1 MTGAERAQAEPK
13 QGSRGTTANWIGEPD
28 QAPVETP
35 EAAPEAEPAR
45 RTSGSGALGALLLL
59 LAAAWIGALAFWL
72 WKVRPPL
79 SLGNGISWTATLA
92 GPLALLAL
100 LWLMFGRTS
109 RREAER
115 FTRAVETMT
124 AESRALESVLEIVAS
139 RIEDNHSRLRGE
151 AERLMSLGDE
161 ASDRLGRVTYYLSKE
176 TASLDRKAAA
186 LDAAANAAK
195 VDIGVLLHDLPRAE
209 QQARAVADAMK
220 EAGLN
225 AHGHASA
232 LEAQL
237 ASLAARGRDADE
249 VLGSAA
255 QRMSAHVARIES
267 GSAAAAASMDE
278 SSAKM
283 NAAVDSAMSRAAEAI
298 ETTRSALELQG
309 QTTLAAIEQSRAAL
323 DKAGEDSARSLSQR
337 IETISGKIETL
348 AGHIA
353 AQDAASHALVT
364 GLGKELA
371 DLDSW
376 FERLGRSGD
385 AHSER
390 LAQSVA
396 AVRAATGALLDELG
410 AGQAQVGELTGSAG
424 SLGDALAGISAE
436 LRDELPVA
444 LANVEIQAARVREAA
459 ESIAPVIGEVERS
472 AQAAAARLGESVESV
487 GRQREA
493 VDSLLTR
500 VAEGATGAEE
510 QLRALGAAAED
521 AQSSGQRI
529 ADETGASIASVR
541 TATAALLDE
550 LGSGRR
556 QAGELLESTGTLGT
570 ALIGISGELR
580 EELPAA
586 LRNFEAQAARAREA
600 AASIAPV
607 VGEVER
613 SAEAAA
619 ARLGESEAAAAR
631 QREAMEIAL
640 AQVAEGAAGAQEQ
653 LRALGAA
660 ADEAGASGRRIAAET
675 GASVGEVRTAAAAL
689 LDELGAGRQQAAGL
703 IDSAAILGTA
713 LTGLS
718 AELRAGLPEALHAVE
733 AQAGRTREAAEAIV
747 PLVGDIE
754 SMAGSAAARLVD
766 GEAVLERQQ
775 QSLEA
780 LLVRIG
786 EGSAS
791 AQDQLRALGT
801 AAEEA
806 QAAAQKIAA
815 DTGPELIEALLRV
828 REAAG
833 QASERAREAI
843 SAAIPASAAALGEA
857 SREALERAVSETVER
872 QMMELSTISER
883 AIETARRASER
894 LTRQMLSLGETAA
907 AIEARIDEERAER
920 EEKESDNFSR
930 RVALLIESLNSTAI
944 DVTKILSNEVTD
956 SAWTAYLKGDRGVF
970 TRRAVRLLDR
980 NDARE
985 IARHYEEEP
994 EFREQVNRYIH
1005 DFESMLRRILADRDG
1020 SPLGVTILSS
1030 DMGKLYVALAQA
1042 IERIR

>member
-1 MTGAERAQAEPK
+1 MTGAERAQAEPD
-13 QGSRGTTANWIGEPD
+13 QGFTAQTDADWLG
-28 QAPVETP
+28 QPVEAGA
-35 EAAPEAEPAR
+35 EAPEPAGDPVRAR
-45 RTSGSGALGALLLL
+45 RPAKSGLLGAVLIL
-59 LAAAWIGALAFWL
+59 LAIGWVAAVGLWL
-72 WKVRPPL
+72 WQARPPL
-79 SLGNGISWTATLA
+79 TLGNGIAWTATVA

-115 FTRAVETMT
+115 FRQAVEQMT
-124 AESRALESVLEIVAS
+124 AESRALESVLEIVAG
-139 RIEDNHSRLRGE
+139 RIEDNHARLRGE

-176 TASLDRKAAA
+176 TATLDQKAAA
-186 LDAAANAAK
+186 LDSAANAAK

-209 QQARAVADAMK
+209 EQARAVADAMK
-220 EAGLN
+220 EAGLS

-249 VLGSAA
+249 VLGGAA

-283 NAAVDSAMSRAAEAI
+283 TAAVDGAMSRAAEAV
-298 ETTRSALELQG
+298 ETARSALELQG

-323 DKAGEDSARSLSQR
+323 DKAGEDAARSLSQR
-337 IETISGKIETL
+337 LEMIGGKIEGL

-371 DLDSW
+371 ELDSW
-376 FERLGRSGD
+376 FDQLGRSGG
-385 AHSER
+385 AHSEK
-390 LAQSVA
+390 LGQSVA
-396 AVRAATGALLDELG
+396 AVRAATGELL
-410 AGQAQVGELTGSAG
+410 
-424 SLGDALAGISAE
+424 
-436 LRDELPVA
+436 R
-444 LANVEIQAARVREAA
+444 
-459 ESIAPVIGEVERS
+459 
-472 AQAAAARLGESVESV
+472 
-487 GRQREA
+487 
-493 VDSLLTR
+493 
-500 VAEGATGAEE
+500 
-510 QLRALGAAAED
+510 
-521 AQSSGQRI
+521 
-529 ADETGASIASVR
+529 
-541 TATAALLDE
+541 E
-550 LGSGRR
+550 LGSGQQ
-556 QAGELLESTGTLGT
+556 QASGLIDSAGTLGT
-570 ALIGISGELR
+570 ALAEIGGELR
-580 EELPAA
+580 DQLPAA
-586 LRNFEAQAARAREA
+586 LKEVEEQAGRARDAAAAIVPLVGDVDKTAQAASARLAESEQSAGRSRDMVEALLARIAEGSAEAEAQIRSLEA
-600 AASIAPV
+600 AA
-607 VGEVER
+607 E
-613 SAEAAA
+613 EA
-619 ARLGESEAAAAR
+619 R
-631 QREAMEIAL
+631 
-640 AQVAEGAAGAQEQ
+640 AAG
-653 LRALGAA
+653 
-660 ADEAGASGRRIAAET
+660 DRIAAGTGET
-675 GASVGEVRTAAAAL
+675 VAQVRTAAAAL
-689 LDELGAGRQQAAGL
+689 LGELGAGQRQADGL
-703 IDSAAILGTA
+703 IESAGALGTS
-713 LTGLS
+713 LTSLS
-718 AELRAGLPEALHAVE
+718 GELRGALPEALRGVE
-733 AQAGRTREAAEAIV
+733 EQAGRTREAAEAIV
-747 PLVGDIE
+747 PIVGDIE
-754 SMAGSAAARLVD
+754 TMTGSAAARL
-766 GEAVLERQQ
+766 GETEAALGRQQEAVEI
-775 QSLEA
+775 
-780 LLVRIG
+780 LLARIG

-791 AQDQLRALGT
+791 AEEQLRALG
-801 AAEEA
+801 AAAGEA
-806 QAAAQKIAA
+806 QAAARAIAA

-828 REAAG
+828 REAAN

-843 SAAIPASAAALGEA
+843 SAAIPASAAALGDA

-872 QMMELSTISER
+872 QMAELSAVSER

-920 EEKESDNFSR
+920 EEKESENFSR

-1005 DFESMLRRILADRDG
+1005 DFEAMLRRILADRDG

>member
-1 MTGAERAQAEPK
+1 MMGAERAQAEP
-13 QGSRGTTANWIGEPD
+13 EPGF
-28 QAPVETP
+28 TG
-35 EAAPEAEPAR
+35 EAESDWLGPPVDVHGPEPEPETAR
-45 RTSGSGALGALLLL
+45 SSRTARAGLLGGALIL
-59 LAAAWIGALAFWL
+59 LAALWLAAVGYWL
-72 WKVRPPL
+72 WQTRPPL
-79 SLGNGISWTATLA
+79 SLGNGIAWTATLA

-100 LWLMFGRTS
+100 LWLILGRTS
-109 RREAER
+109 RRETER
-115 FTRAVETMT
+115 FTRAVEAMT
-124 AESRALESVLEIVAS
+124 TESRALESVLEIVAG
-139 RIEDNHSRLRGE
+139 RIEQNHARLRGE

-176 TASLDRKAAA
+176 TATFDQKAAA
-186 LDAAANAAK
+186 LDAAAAAAK

-209 QQARAVADAMK
+209 EQARAVAEAMK

-225 AHGHASA
+225 AHGQASA

-249 VLGSAA
+249 VLGGAA

-283 NAAVDSAMSRAAEAI
+283 TAAVDGAMSRASEAV
-298 ETTRSALELQG
+298 EAARSALELQG
-309 QTTLAAIEQSRAAL
+309 TTTLAAIEQSRAAL
-323 DKAGEDSARSLSQR
+323 DKAGEDSARNLSQR
-337 IETISGKIETL
+337 IETISGKIEAL

-371 DLDSW
+371 ELDSW
-376 FERLGRSGD
+376 FDQLGRTGG
-385 AHSER
+385 AQSER
-390 LAQSVA
+390 LRHSVA
-396 AVRAATGALLDELG
+396 SVRSAAAELLQELG
-410 AGQAQVGELTGSAG
+410 AGQQQASGLIESAGDLATALAAIGGELG
-424 SLGDALAGISAE
+424 E
-436 LRDELPVA
+436 RLP
-444 LANVEIQAARVREAA
+444 
-459 ESIAPVIGEVERS
+459 
-472 AQAAAARLGESVESV
+472 
-487 GRQREA
+487 
-493 VDSLLTR
+493 D
-500 VAEGATGAEE
+500 
-510 QLRALGAAAED
+510 
-521 AQSSGQRI
+521 
-529 ADETGASIASVR
+529 
-541 TATAALLDE
+541 
-550 LGSGRR
+550 
-556 QAGELLESTGTLGT
+556 
-570 ALIGISGELR
+570 
-580 EELPAA
+580 A
-586 LRNFEAQAARAREA
+586 LRNVEQQADRAREA
-600 AASIAPV
+600 AAAIVPL
-607 VGEVER
+607 VGEVEKTAQAAGAR
-613 SAEAAA
+613 LSESEQSVGRSRESIEALLARVAQGSAEAEAQLQS
-619 ARLGESEAAAAR
+619 LG
-631 QREAMEIAL
+631 
-640 AQVAEGAAGAQEQ
+640 V
-653 LRALGAA
+653 A
-660 ADEAGASGRRIAAET
+660 ADGAREAGARIAADT
-675 GASVGEVRTAAAAL
+675 GASVASVRSAAAAL
-689 LDELGAGRQQAAGL
+689 LDELGTGRQQADDLVERAGVL
-703 IDSAAILGTA
+703 GSAFGSVS
-713 LTGLS
+713 G
-718 AELRAGLPEALHAVE
+718 ELRESLPAALRTVE
-733 AQAGRTREAAEAIV
+733 EQAGRTREAAEAIV

-754 SMAGSAAARLVD
+754 TMAGSAAARLGD
-766 GEAVLERQQ
+766 GEAILVRQQ
-775 QSLEA
+775 EALEL

-786 EGSAS
+786 EGSVS
-791 AQDQLRALGT
+791 AEEQLRALGA

-806 QAAAQKIAA
+806 RSSAQKIAA

-843 SAAIPASAAALGEA
+843 SAAIPAGVAALGEA
-857 SREALERAVSETVER
+857 SREALEQAVSETVER
-872 QMMELSTISER
+872 QMAELSAVSER
-883 AIETARRASER
+883 AIATAQRASER

-920 EEKESDNFSR
+920 EEKESENFSR

>member
-1 MTGAERAQAEPK
+1 MATTGAR
-13 QGSRGTTANWIGEPD
+13 WLGEP
-28 QAPVETP
+28 VEAET
-35 EAAPEAEPAR
+35 ELTESAPEPVRARRPAR
-45 RTSGSGALGALLLL
+45 AGVLGAFLIL
-59 LAAAWIGALAFWL
+59 LATGWVASVGFWL
-72 WKVRPPL
+72 WQTRPPI
-79 SLGNGISWTATLA
+79 SLGNGIAWTATLA

-115 FTRAVETMT
+115 FSRAVEQMT
-124 AESRALESVLEIVAS
+124 AESRALESVLEIVAG
-139 RIEDNHSRLRGE
+139 RIEDNHARLRGE

-176 TASLDRKAAA
+176 TATLDQKAAA
-186 LDAAANAAK
+186 LDSAANAAK

-209 QQARAVADAMK
+209 EQARAVADAMK

-225 AHGHASA
+225 AHGQASA

-249 VLGSAA
+249 VLGGAA

-267 GSAAAAASMDE
+267 GSAAAAVSMDE
-278 SSAKM
+278 SAAKM
-283 NAAVDSAMSRAAEAI
+283 TAAVDSAMGRAAEAI
-298 ETTRSALELQG
+298 ETARSALELQG

-323 DKAGEDSARSLSQR
+323 DKAGEDSARNLSQR
-337 IETISGKIETL
+337 IETISGKIEAM

-371 DLDSW
+371 ELDAW
-376 FERLGRSGD
+376 FDQLGRSGG

-390 LAQSVA
+390 LGASVA
-396 AVRAATGALLDELG
+396 AVRAAAGELLQELG
-410 AGQAQVGELTGSAG
+410 AGQQQASGLIESAGDLGTALTGIG
-424 SLGDALAGISAE
+424 SE
-436 LRDELPVA
+436 LRDQLPAA
-444 LANVEIQAARVREAA
+444 LRNVEEQAERTRDAA
-459 ESIAPVIGEVERS
+459 AAIVPLVGEVEKS
-472 AQAAAARLGESVESV
+472 AQAAAVRLGESEQAV
-487 GRQREA
+487 GRSREA
-493 VDSLLTR
+493 IEALLAR
-500 VAEGATGAEE
+500 VAEGSAEAQA
-510 QLRALGAAAED
+510 QLQALGAAADD
-521 AQSSGQRI
+521 ARESGEKI
-529 ADETGASIASVR
+529 AADTGASVADVR
-541 TATAALLDE
+541 SAAAALIDE
-550 LGSGRR
+550 LGTGKRHADGLIES
-556 QAGELLESTGTLGT
+556 AGELGAKLGS
-570 ALIGISGELR
+570 ISGELR
-580 EELPAA
+580 ETLPAA
-586 LRNFEAQAARAREA
+586 LR
-600 AASIAPV
+600 I
-607 VGEVER
+607 VE
-613 SAEAAA
+613 E
-619 ARLGESEAAAAR
+619 
-631 QREAMEIAL
+631 
-640 AQVAEGAAGAQEQ
+640 
-653 LRALGAA
+653 
-660 ADEAGASGRRIAAET
+660 
-675 GASVGEVRTAAAAL
+675 
-689 LDELGAGRQQAAGL
+689 
-703 IDSAAILGTA
+703 
-713 LTGLS
+713 
-718 AELRAGLPEALHAVE
+718 
-733 AQAGRTREAAEAIV
+733 QAGRTRDAAEAIV
-747 PLVGDIE
+747 PIVGDIE
-754 SMAGSAAARLVD
+754 TMTGKAAARLGD
-766 GEAVLERQQ
+766 SEAALARQQ
-775 QSLEA
+775 EGIEA

-786 EGSAS
+786 EGSVTAEE
-791 AQDQLRALGT
+791 QLRALGT

-806 QAAAQKIAA
+806 RTAAQRIAA

-857 SREALERAVSETVER
+857 SREALEKAVSETVER
-872 QMMELSTISER
+872 QMAELSAVSER
-883 AIETARRASER
+883 AIETARLASER

-920 EEKESDNFSR
+920 EEKESENFSR

-985 IARHYEEEP
+985 IARHYEDEP

-1042 IERIR
+1042 IERIRS

>member
-1 MTGAERAQAEPK
+1 MTGAERAQAEPEGFTESTGGRWLDPPK
-13 QGSRGTTANWIGEPD
+13 SEA
-28 QAPVETP
+28 QAPESLP
-35 EAAPEAEPAR
+35 EPAQADGR
-45 RTSGSGALGALLLL
+45 AGPGLLGGLLIF
-59 LAAAWIGALAFWL
+59 LAAAWIAALGYWL
-72 WKVRPPL
+72 WQTRPPL
-79 SLGNGISWTATLA
+79 SLGNAIAWTATLA

-100 LWLMFGRTS
+100 AWLMFGRTS

-176 TASLDRKAAA
+176 TSTLDRKAAA
-186 LDAAANAAK
+186 LDAAANSAK

-209 QQARAVADAMK
+209 EQARAVAEAMK

-225 AHGHASA
+225 AHGQASA

-237 ASLAARGRDADE
+237 ASLALRGREADE
-249 VLGSAA
+249 VLGGAA

-267 GSAAAAASMDE
+267 GSAAAASSMDE

-283 NAAVDSAMSRAAEAI
+283 TASVDSAMSRAAEAV
-298 ETTRSALELQG
+298 ETARSALELQG

-323 DKAGEDSARSLSQR
+323 DKAGEDSARRLSQR

-348 AGHIA
+348 AGHIS
-353 AQDAASHALVT
+353 AQDAASHALLN

-371 DLDSW
+371 ELDGW
-376 FERLGRSGD
+376 FDRLGQNGG
-385 AHSER
+385 AQSEQ
-390 LAQSVA
+390 LGQSVA
-396 AVRAATGALLDELG
+396 AVRESLGSLLSELG
-410 AGQAQVGELTGSAG
+410 TGQAQAEGLAERAG
-424 SLGDALAGISAE
+424 GLGTALAGLSAE
-436 LRDELPVA
+436 LRDELPAA
-444 LANVEIQAARVREAA
+444 LANVEAQAGRTREAA
-459 ESIAPVIGEVERS
+459 LAIGP
-472 AQAAAARLGESVESV
+472 L
-487 GRQREA
+487 
-493 VDSLLTR
+493 
-500 VAEGATGAEE
+500 
-510 QLRALGAAAED
+510 
-521 AQSSGQRI
+521 
-529 ADETGASIASVR
+529 
-541 TATAALLDE
+541 
-550 LGSGRR
+550 
-556 QAGELLESTGTLGT
+556 
-570 ALIGISGELR
+570 
-580 EELPAA
+580 
-586 LRNFEAQAARAREA
+586 
-600 AASIAPV
+600 

-619 ARLGESEAAAAR
+619 ARLGESENAVAR
-631 QREAMEIAL
+631 QHEAVETLL
-640 AQVAEGAAGAQEQ
+640 ARVAEGAAGAEAQ
-653 LRALGAA
+653 LRALGATA
-660 ADEAGASGRRIAAET
+660 EEARASGQRIAADT
-675 GASVGEVRTAAAAL
+675 GESVAGVRSATAAL
-689 LDELGAGRQQAAGL
+689 LDELGAGRQQASDLIESAGTL
-703 IDSAAILGTA
+703 GSAF
-713 LTGLS
+713 TGIS
-718 AELRAGLPEALHAVE
+718 IELRDGLPAALRDVE
-733 AQAGRTREAAEAIV
+733 EQAGRTREAVELVVPIV
-747 PLVGDIE
+747 ADIE
-754 SMAGSAAARLVD
+754 SMTGNAAARLGD
-766 GEAVLERQQ
+766 SEAALARQQ
-775 QSLEA
+775 EGIET
-780 LLVRIG
+780 LLARIG
-786 EGSAS
+786 EGSAG
-791 AQDQLRALGT
+791 AQDQLRALG
-801 AAEEA
+801 AAAVEA

-857 SREALERAVSETVER
+857 SREALEKAVSETVER
-872 QMMELSTISER
+872 QMAELSAVSER

-894 LTRQMLSLGETAA
+894 LTRQMLSLGETAG
-907 AIEARIDEERAER
+907 AIERRIDEERAER

-1005 DFESMLRRILADRDG
+1005 DFEAMLRRILADRDG
-1020 SPLGVTILSS
+1020 SPLGVTLLSS

>member
-1 MTGAERAQAEPK
+1 MAETGSDWLGPSESEAPDASPETV
-13 QGSRGTTANWIGEPD
+13 RGPRP
-28 QAPVETP
+28 AP
-35 EAAPEAEPAR
+35 APL
-45 RTSGSGALGALLLL
+45 LGGLLIL
-59 LAAAWIGALAFWL
+59 LAAAWIGALGYWFWL
-72 WKVRPPL
+72 TRPPL
-79 SLGNGISWTATLA
+79 SLGNAISWTATLA

-100 LWLMFGRTS
+100 LWLIFGRTS

-139 RIEDNHSRLRGE
+139 RIEDNHARLRGE

-176 TASLDRKAAA
+176 TATLDRKAAA
-186 LDAAANAAK
+186 LDSAANAAK

-209 QQARAVADAMK
+209 EQARAVADAMR

-225 AHGHASA
+225 AHGQASA

-249 VLGSAA
+249 VLGGAA

-283 NAAVDSAMSRAAEAI
+283 TAAVDGAMSRAAEAV
-298 ETTRSALELQG
+298 ETARSALELQG

-323 DKAGEDSARSLSQR
+323 DKAGEDAARSLSQR
-337 IETISGKIETL
+337 LETISGKIEAL

-371 DLDSW
+371 ELDSW
-376 FERLGRSGD
+376 FDQLGRTGGAHSARLGNSVAEVRVAATALLQELSAGQ
-385 AHSER
+385 AQGSELNELAGSLGGALAGISAELREALPAALGNFEAQAGRARESAQAIAPVVGEVER
-390 LAQSVA
+390 LAQVAAARLSESEGAVARQHEAVEALMIRIAEGSAGAEEQLRALAAAAEGARASGVSIAAETGASVAEVRAAAAALLEELGAGRREAGDLIESAGSLGTTLGAIGGELRDELPAALRGVEEQAGRAREAAQAIVPVVGAVEKSAHSA
-396 AVRAATGALLDELG
+396 AVRLGESEAAVGRSREMIDALLARVAEGSAEAEAQLRALGAAAQDAQSAGERIAAGTGEAVSEARTRAAALLDELG
-410 AGQAQVGELTGSAG
+410 AGQAQAG
-424 SLGDALAGISAE
+424 AL
-436 LRDELPVA
+436 
-444 LANVEIQAARVREAA
+444 
-459 ESIAPVIGEVERS
+459 
-472 AQAAAARLGESVESV
+472 
-487 GRQREA
+487 
-493 VDSLLTR
+493 
-500 VAEGATGAEE
+500 
-510 QLRALGAAAED
+510 
-521 AQSSGQRI
+521 
-529 ADETGASIASVR
+529 IAS
-541 TATAALLDE
+541 T
-550 LGSGRR
+550 S
-556 QAGELLESTGTLGT
+556 
-570 ALIGISGELR
+570 
-580 EELPAA
+580 
-586 LRNFEAQAARAREA
+586 
-600 AASIAPV
+600 
-607 VGEVER
+607 
-613 SAEAAA
+613 
-619 ARLGESEAAAAR
+619 
-631 QREAMEIAL
+631 
-640 AQVAEGAAGAQEQ
+640 
-653 LRALGAA
+653 
-660 ADEAGASGRRIAAET
+660 
-675 GASVGEVRTAAAAL
+675 
-689 LDELGAGRQQAAGL
+689 ELGASLSSVSRELNDSLPDALKKVEDQAA
-703 IDSAAILGTA
+703 
-713 LTGLS
+713 
-718 AELRAGLPEALHAVE
+718 
-733 AQAGRTREAAEAIV
+733 RTREAAEAIV
-747 PLVGDIE
+747 PIVGDIE
-754 SMAGSAAARLVD
+754 TMAGSAAARLGD
-766 GEAVLERQQ
+766 GEATLARQQ
-775 QSLEA
+775 EA
-780 LLVRIG
+780 IETLLVRIG

-791 AQDQLRALGT
+791 AQEQLRALGT

-806 QAAAQKIAA
+806 RAAAQRIAA

-872 QMMELSTISER
+872 QMAELSAVSER

-920 EEKESDNFSR
+920 EEKESENFSR

-1005 DFESMLRRILADRDG
+1005 DFEAMLRRILADRDG

>member
-1 MTGAERAQAEPK
+1 MTGAERAQTEPEH
-13 QGSRGTTANWIGEPD
+13 GSTTTTAADWLGEP
-28 QAPVETP
+28 VEAEASLPEPTP
-35 EAAPEAEPAR
+35 EPMRARRPAR
-45 RTSGSGALGALLLL
+45 AGLLGAFLILLALGWV
-59 LAAAWIGALAFWL
+59 AAVAYWL
-72 WKVRPPL
+72 WQTRPPL
-79 SLGNGISWTATLA
+79 DLGNGIAWTATLA

-100 LWLMFGRTS
+100 LWLAFGRTS

-115 FTRAVETMT
+115 FARAVEQMT
-124 AESRALESVLEIVAS
+124 AESRALESVLEIVAG
-139 RIEDNHSRLRGE
+139 RIEDNHTRLRGE

-161 ASDRLGRVTYYLSKE
+161 ASDRLGRVTYYLSRE
-176 TASLDRKAAA
+176 TASLDQKAAA

-209 QQARAVADAMK
+209 EQARAVADAMK
-220 EAGLN
+220 EAGLD
-225 AHGHASA
+225 AHGQASA

-249 VLGSAA
+249 VLGGAA

-283 NAAVDSAMSRAAEAI
+283 TAAVDGAMSRAAEAV
-298 ETTRSALELQG
+298 ETARSALELQG

-323 DKAGEDSARSLSQR
+323 DKAGEDSARNLSQR
-337 IETISGKIETL
+337 LETISGKIEAM

-371 DLDSW
+371 ELDSW
-376 FERLGRSGD
+376 FDQLGRTGG

-390 LAQSVA
+390 LGQSVA
-396 AVRAATGALLDELG
+396 GVRASLGSLLQELD
-410 AGQAQVGELTGSAG
+410 AGQAQASGLTERAG
-424 SLGDALAGISAE
+424 SLGTALTGLSAQ

-444 LANVEIQAARVREAA
+444 LAEVEAQAARAREAA
-459 ESIAPVIGEVERS
+459 QAISPLVGEVERS
-472 AQAAAARLGESVESV
+472 AAAAASSLGESEAAV

-493 VDSLLTR
+493 VETLIAR

-510 QLRALGAAAED
+510 RLRALGSAAED
-521 AQSSGQRI
+521 AQAAGQRI
-529 ADETGASIASVR
+529 AADTGDSVAEVR
-541 TATAALLDE
+541 TAT
-550 LGSGRR
+550 
-556 QAGELLESTGTLGT
+556 
-570 ALIGISGELR
+570 
-580 EELPAA
+580 
-586 LRNFEAQAARAREA
+586 
-600 AASIAPV
+600 
-607 VGEVER
+607 
-613 SAEAAA
+613 
-619 ARLGESEAAAAR
+619 
-631 QREAMEIAL
+631 
-640 AQVAEGAAGAQEQ
+640 
-653 LRALGAA
+653 
-660 ADEAGASGRRIAAET
+660 
-675 GASVGEVRTAAAAL
+675 AAL
-689 LDELGAGRQQAAGL
+689 LDELGAGRQQASALIESAGSL
-703 IDSAAILGTA
+703 GSALNGISG
-713 LTGLS
+713 
-718 AELRAGLPEALHAVE
+718 ELRDRLPAALRNVE
-733 AQAGRTREAAEAIV
+733 EQAGRTREAAEAIV
-747 PLVGDIE
+747 PIVGDIAA
-754 SMAGSAAARLVD
+754 MTDTAAARLGD
-766 GEAVLERQQ
+766 GEAALARQQ
-775 QSLEA
+775 EA
-780 LLVRIG
+780 METLLARIG

-791 AQDQLRALGT
+791 AEEQLRALG
-801 AAEEA
+801 AAAGEA

-857 SREALERAVSETVER
+857 SREALEKAVSETVER
-872 QMMELSTISER
+872 QMAELSAVSER

-907 AIEARIDEERAER
+907 AIEARIDEERSER
-920 EEKESDNFSR
+920 EEKESENFSR

-1005 DFESMLRRILADRDG
+1005 DFEAMLRRILADRDG

-1042 IERIR
+1042 IERIRS

>member
-1 MTGAERAQAEPK
+1 MMGAEQAQTEPG
-13 QGSRGTTANWIGEPD
+13 QGFTTSTANWIGQPAEAEVP
-28 QAPVETP
+28 Q
-35 EAAPEAEPAR
+35 AAPDPAPAR
-45 RTSGSGALGALLLL
+45 RTAGARLLGTLLVL
-59 LAAAWIGALAFWL
+59 LAAAWIGALGYWL
-72 WKVRPPL
+72 WQTRPPL
-79 SLGNGISWTATLA
+79 SLGNGIAWTATLA

-100 LWLMFGRTS
+100 LWVMFGKSS

-124 AESRALESVLEIVAS
+124 AESRALESVLEIVAG
-139 RIEDNHSRLRGE
+139 RIEDNHARLRGE

-176 TASLDRKAAA
+176 TATLDKKAAA

-209 QQARAVADAMK
+209 EQARAVADAMK

-225 AHGHASA
+225 AHGQASA
-232 LEAQL
+232 LDAQL

-249 VLGSAA
+249 VLGGAA

-283 NAAVDSAMSRAAEAI
+283 TAAVDGAMSRAAEAV
-298 ETTRSALELQG
+298 ETARSALELQG

-323 DKAGEDSARSLSQR
+323 DKAGEDSARSLAQR
-337 IETISGKIETL
+337 IETISGKMETL
-348 AGHIA
+348 AGHIS

-371 DLDSW
+371 ELDGW
-376 FERLGRSGD
+376 FDRLARNGG

-390 LAQSVA
+390 LGQSVA
-396 AVRAATGALLDELG
+396 EVRASLGSLLQELG
-410 AGQAQVGELTGSAG
+410 AGQEQASGLTERAG
-424 SLGDALAGISAE
+424 SLGAALAGISVE

-444 LANVEIQAARVREAA
+444 LASFEAQAGRARDAA
-459 ESIAPVIGEVERS
+459 QQIAPLVGAVERS
-472 AQAAAARLGESVESV
+472 AGAAAGRLAESEQAV

-493 VDSLLTR
+493 VESLLGR
-500 VAEGATGAEE
+500 VAEGAAGAEAQLRALGAAAEEADAAGQRIAAATGASVAGVRTAAAALLEDLGAGQRQADTLIESAGQLGAALGGVSGELRETLPAALRTVEEQAGRTREAAEAIVPIVGDIETMAGSAAARLGDGEAVLARQQEALETLLVRIGEGSAGAEE
-510 QLRALGAAAED
+510 QLRALGAAAE
-521 AQSSGQRI
+521 
-529 ADETGASIASVR
+529 
-541 TATAALLDE
+541 
-550 LGSGRR
+550 
-556 QAGELLESTGTLGT
+556 
-570 ALIGISGELR
+570 
-580 EELPAA
+580 
-586 LRNFEAQAARAREA
+586 
-600 AASIAPV
+600 
-607 VGEVER
+607 
-613 SAEAAA
+613 
-619 ARLGESEAAAAR
+619 
-631 QREAMEIAL
+631 
-640 AQVAEGAAGAQEQ
+640 
-653 LRALGAA
+653 
-660 ADEAGASGRRIAAET
+660 
-675 GASVGEVRTAAAAL
+675 
-689 LDELGAGRQQAAGL
+689 
-703 IDSAAILGTA
+703 
-713 LTGLS
+713 
-718 AELRAGLPEALHAVE
+718 
-733 AQAGRTREAAEAIV
+733 
-747 PLVGDIE
+747 
-754 SMAGSAAARLVD
+754 
-766 GEAVLERQQ
+766 
-775 QSLEA
+775 
-780 LLVRIG
+780 
-786 EGSAS
+786 
-791 AQDQLRALGT
+791 
-801 AAEEA
+801 EA
-806 QAAAQKIAA
+806 QAAARRIVA
-815 DTGPELIEALLRV
+815 DTGPELIDALLRV

-872 QMMELSTISER
+872 QMAELSAVSER

-920 EEKESDNFSR
+920 EEKESENFSR